1 MTCAQSKGSKSMKM
15 RALGC
20 LEIDTLA
27 LMYQVF
33 SRIRRI
39 EKDVTMMAIVVR
51 RTKQKRICFFFKIYL
66 YCTSYHKLQGKC
78 APLLITHLQGAAYMK
93 AREYVVPIE
102 M

>member
-1 MTCAQSKGSKSMKM
+1 MCGGGDGGVTCTQSKGSKSMKM

-39 EKDVTMMAIVVR
+39 ENDATMMAIVVR
-51 RTKQKRICFFFKIYL
+51 RTEQKRTCWG
-66 YCTSYHKLQGKC
+66 S
-78 APLLITHLQGAAYMK
+78 
-93 AREYVVPIE
+93 VVDSV
-102 M
+102 